1 MFWLGMQMPFFC
13 LFSIL
18 NFDELKKTPVKRV
31 DVDILAVEVVK
42 VDKNQNLKVSKAFNL
57 VKYWSGKISI

>member
-1 MFWLGMQMPFFC
+1 MPFFC

-57 VKYWSGKISI
+57 VKY